1 MGPFVVTILV
11 FPLQFCIGSLLEP
24 RLMGQRLNLSP
35 IVILLSLGLVAVGDS
50 RYVFVRADYRDYHDN
65 LFLFF
70 RLTSD
75 RHPLVW

>member
-1 MGPFVVTILV
+1 
-11 FPLQFCIGSLLEP
+11 
-24 RLMGQRLNLSP
+24 MGQRLNLSP
-35 IVILLSLGLVAVGDS
+35 IVILFLSAYGVACGDS
-50 RYVFVRADYRDYHDN
+50 RHVFVRADYRDYHDY